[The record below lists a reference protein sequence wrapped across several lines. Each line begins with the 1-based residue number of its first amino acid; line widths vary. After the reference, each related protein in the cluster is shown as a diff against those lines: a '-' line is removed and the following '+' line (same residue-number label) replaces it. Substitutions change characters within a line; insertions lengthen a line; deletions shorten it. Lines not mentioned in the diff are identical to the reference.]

1 MKQQKDSLFFQ
12 SQLYVAELCEAMNVM
27 EFIGEAE
34 QQENRKESSKIEKL
48 EFSNKSDNHDN
59 SNKSS
64 KQLL

>member
-34 QQENRKESSKIEKL
+34 
-48 EFSNKSDNHDN
+48 
-59 SNKSS
+59 
-64 KQLL
+64 